1 VRRVLL
7 LIVMISLVSMAGC
20 GHDPN
25 SWRLRAGDEVMA
37 APPDPKETDITFTS
51 DQATGGLGIS
61 TVNAGCKLRVVSD
74 EEPDDPKLG
83 HRSAYRDVTVYVL
96 EGAEKGATG
105 TVARKNIKP
114 LR

>member
-61 TVNAGCKLRVVSD
+61 TVNAGCKLRVV
-74 EEPDDPKLG
+74 
-83 HRSAYRDVTVYVL
+83 YVL